1 MQKLISNKPGSLDEL
16 FFVKEVI
23 LNIEK
28 QFIEDHQVKLTIQ
41 VEESDW
47 QKAKRQAAR
56 QLSKSIKIPGFRPGR
71 APYNTVVR
79 HVGEGGIIQEALE
92 ATIDDVYAKAI
103 EEAEIEPYGP
113 GKLEEMAE
121 FDPPV
126 FEFIIPLEPDVELGD
141 YKHIQVPYDP
151 PEVSDEEIDEV
162 IDSFRRQHAVNESV
176 DRPAEEGD
184 IVYMRVSAKR
194 LDVEDEEEAT
204 FIDQQFSSARLGQ
217 KDSATDHQ
225 FFPGFSEQLVGMAP
239 DDTKTF
245 THTYPDDYEDE
256 ELQGKE
262 VEFEVI
268 VTNVQ
273 GYALPDLD
281 DEFAQ
286 TASEFDTFE
295 EMRNDIKENLEA
307 RKMHQYDAEY
317 EDEVVEKVI
326 ADCQFSY
333 PSQAVE
339 DEKDDLISM
348 LEANLEEQNLS
359 KEMYLQFRN
368 LNEEEFEEEMMES
381 AVKKVERT
389 LVLHSIA
396 NKEEI
401 EPDTE
406 QLNKT
411 LTNAIETATADM
423 TPQQIRDAQEDGRM
437 AYFASRI
444 ASDMIM
450 DKTIDYLTAIAKG
463 EEPDQEITESE
474 QEETEAA
481 EQESVPEE
489 GATDNEEEAAPV
501 DEQDSTPEE
510 SEET

>member
-1 MQKLISNKPGSLDEL
+1 M
-16 FFVKEVI
+16 
-23 LNIEK
+23 NIEK
-28 QFIEDHQVKLTIQ
+28 QFIEDHQVKLIIE

-47 QKAKRQAAR
+47 QKTKRQAAR

-92 ATIDDVYAKAI
+92 ITINDVYAKAI
-103 EEAEIEPYGP
+103 EKAEIEPYGP
-113 GKLEEMAE
+113 GRLAEMEE

-141 YKHIQVPYDP
+141 YKDVQVPYEP
-151 PEVSDEEIDEV
+151 PEISDEEIDEV
-162 IDSFRRQHAVNESV
+162 IDSIREQQAVNESV

-184 IVYMRVSAKR
+184 IVYMRVSAKW
-194 LDVEDEEEAT
+194 LDIEDEEEAT

-245 THTYPDDYEDE
+245 PHTYPDDYEDE

-286 TASEFDTFE
+286 TVSEFDTFE
-295 EMRNDIKENLEA
+295 EMRANIKENLEA
-307 RKMHQYDAEY
+307 RKQHQYDSEY
-317 EDEVVEKVI
+317 EEEVIEKVI
-326 ADCQFSY
+326 ADCQLSY
-333 PSQAVE
+333 PTQAVE
-339 DEKDDLISM
+339 DEKEDLISM
-348 LEANLEEQNLS
+348 LESNLEGQNLS

-368 LNEEEFEEEMMES
+368 LNEEEFEEEMTES

-389 LVLHSIA
+389 LVLHRIA
-396 NKEEI
+396 DQEDIK
-401 EPDTE
+401 PDTDE
-406 QLNKT
+406 LNETIKDS
-411 LTNAIETATADM
+411 IEIATEDM

-437 AYFASRI
+437 AYFATMI
-444 ASDMIM
+444 ASDMIIEE
-450 DKTIDYLTAIAKG
+450 TIEYLTAIAKG
-463 EEPDQEITESE
+463 ELDPDQEEQSESE
-474 QEETEAA
+474 EETEAA
-481 EQESVPEE
+481 EQESAPKE

-510 SEET
+510 ESEET

>member
-1 MQKLISNKPGSLDEL
+1 
-16 FFVKEVI
+16 

-28 QFIEDHQVKLTIQ
+28 QFIEDHQVKLIIE
-41 VEESDW
+41 VEEADW
-47 QKAKRQAAR
+47 QKAKHQAAR

-92 ATIDDVYAKAI
+92 STIDDVYAKAI
-103 EEAEIEPYGP
+103 EESEIEPYGP
-113 GKLEEMAE
+113 GRLQEMEE

-126 FEFIIPLEPDVELGD
+126 FEFIVPLEPDVELGD
-141 YKHIQVPYDP
+141 YKDIQFPYDP
-151 PEVSDEEIDEV
+151 PEVDDEEIDEV
-162 IDSFRRQHAVNESV
+162 IESIREQHAVNESV

-286 TASEFDTFE
+286 TVSEFDTFE
-295 EMRNDIKENLEA
+295 EMRANIEENIEA
-307 RKMHQYDAEY
+307 RQQYEYDSEY
-317 EDEVVEKVI
+317 EEEVLEKVI
-326 ADCQFSY
+326 ADCQLIY
-333 PSQAVE
+333 PPQAVE

-359 KEMYLQFRN
+359 KEMYLQFRK
-368 LNEEEFEEEMMES
+368 LNEEEFEEEMTES
-381 AVKKVERT
+381 AIKKFERT
-389 LVLHSIA
+389 LVLHRIA
-396 NKEEI
+396 QEENI
-401 EPDTE
+401 EPDSE
-406 QLNKT
+406 ELNKT
-411 LTNAIETATADM
+411 LKDAIETATADM
-423 TPQQIRDAQEDGRM
+423 TPQQIRDSQEDGRM
-437 AYFASRI
+437 AYFASMI

-450 DKTIDYLTAIAKG
+450 AKTADYLTAIAKG
-463 EEPDQEITESE
+463 EDPDQQENESE

-481 EQESVPEE
+481 EQESAPEE

-510 SEET
+510 ESEET

>member
-1 MQKLISNKPGSLDEL
+1 
-16 FFVKEVI
+16 

-79 HVGEGGIIQEALE
+79 HVGEGAIIQEALE
-92 ATIDDVYAKAI
+92 ITINDVYAKAI
-103 EEAEIEPYGP
+103 EKAEIEPYGP
-113 GKLEEMAE
+113 GRLAEMEE

-141 YKHIQVPYDP
+141 YKNIQVPYDP
-151 PEVSDEEIDEV
+151 PESGDEEIDEV
-162 IDSFRRQHAVNESV
+162 IDSIRRQHAVNESV

-225 FFPGFSEQLVGMAP
+225 FFPGFSEHLLGMAP

-245 THTYPDDYEDE
+245 THTYPDDHEDE

-262 VEFEVI
+262 VEFDVI

-273 GYALPDLD
+273 GYALPDLN
-281 DEFAQ
+281 DELAQ
-286 TASEFDTFE
+286 AASEFETFE
-295 EMRNDIKENLEA
+295 EMRTDIKENLEA
-307 RKMHQYDAEY
+307 RKQYQYDSEY
-317 EDEVVEKVI
+317 EEEVIEKVI
-326 ADCQFSY
+326 ADCQLSY
-333 PSQAVE
+333 PPQAIE
-339 DEKDDLISM
+339 DEKEDLISL

-368 LNEEEFEEEMMES
+368 LSEEEFEEEMTES
-381 AVKKVERT
+381 AVRKVERT
-389 LVLHSIA
+389 LVLHRIA
-396 NKEEI
+396 DQEDI

-406 QLNKT
+406 VLNET
-411 LTNAIETATADM
+411 LNDAIETATADM
-423 TPQQIRDAQEDGRM
+423 TPQQIREAQEDGRM
-437 AYFASRI
+437 AYFASMV

-450 DKTIDYLTAIAKG
+450 DKTVNYLTAIAKG
-463 EEPDQEITESE
+463 ELDPDQEEQPESE
-474 QEETEAA
+474 EETEAA
-481 EQESVPEE
+481 EQESAPEE

>member
-1 MQKLISNKPGSLDEL
+1 M
-16 FFVKEVI
+16 
-23 LNIEK
+23 NIEK
-28 QFIEDHQVKLTIQ
+28 QFVEDHQVRLTIQ

-79 HVGEGGIIQEALE
+79 HVGEGAIIQEALE
-92 ATIDDVYAKAI
+92 ITINDVYAKAI
-103 EEAEIEPYGP
+103 EKAEIEPYGP
-113 GKLEEMAE
+113 GRLAEMEE

-141 YKHIQVPYDP
+141 YKNIQAPYDP
-151 PEVSDEEIDEV
+151 PEAGDEEIDEV
-162 IDSFRRQHAVNESV
+162 IDSIRRQHAVNESV

-225 FFPGFSEQLVGMAP
+225 FFPGFSEHLVGMAP

-245 THTYPDDYEDE
+245 THTYPDDHEDE
-256 ELQGKE
+256 ELLGKE

-286 TASEFDTFE
+286 TVSEFDTFE
-295 EMRNDIKENLEA
+295 EMRADIKENLEA
-307 RKMHQYDAEY
+307 RKQYQYDSEY
-317 EDEVVEKVI
+317 EEEVIEKVI
-326 ADCQFSY
+326 ADCQLSY
-333 PSQAVE
+333 PPQAIE
-339 DEKDDLISM
+339 DEKEDRISL

-368 LNEEEFEEEMMES
+368 LSEEEFEEEMTES

-389 LVLHSIA
+389 LVLHIIA
-396 NKEEI
+396 DQEDI

-406 QLNKT
+406 VLNET
-411 LTNAIETATADM
+411 LNDAIETATADM
-423 TPQQIRDAQEDGRM
+423 TPQQIREAQEDGRM
-437 AYFASRI
+437 AYFASMV

-450 DKTIDYLTAIAKG
+450 DKTVKYLTAIAKG
-463 EEPDQEITESE
+463 DLDPDQEEQSESE
-474 QEETEAA
+474 EETEAA

-489 GATDNEEEAAPV
+489 GATDNGEEAAPV
-501 DEQDSTPEE
+501 DEQDSKPEE